1 MKTVQDY
8 MNDPRITDD
17 PALKD
22 SLELSKEI
30 HAIRLKVQ
38 DENEGLSVDEIN
50 HKAEITLA
58 SWGISLCRD
67 RTGRGKIGA
76 AVGV

>member
-8 MNDPRITDD
+8 MHDPRITDD
-17 PALKD
+17 PALRD

-38 DENEGLSVDEIN
+38 DENAGLSVDEIN
-50 HKAEITLA
+50 RRAEATLA

-67 RTGRGKIGA
+67 RLGQGKIKT

>member
-8 MNDPRITDD
+8 MKDPRITDD
-17 PALKD
+17 PDLKD

-38 DENEGLSVDEIN
+38 DENKGLSVDEIN
-50 HKAEITLA
+50 RRAETTLA

-67 RTGRGKIGA
+67 KIGQGKIRT
-76 AVGV
+76 AVRV

>member
-67 RTGRGKIGA
+67 RAGRGKIRT